1 MNATALS
8 SETRASG
15 GTRMI
20 NFLEQ
25 LISEWYEFRGYFVR
39 RNVRVGPRTT
49 GGHESELDVV
59 AFHPGKKHLVHVEP
73 SSDAESWATRERR
86 YRKKFDAGR
95 KYIPGLFA
103 GLDLPPNVD
112 QIAVF
117 IFGSRTRA
125 EIAGGKVLMIA
136 DLMSEIRDEV
146 SKRSV
151 LRAAVPEQY
160 QMLRALQFAAH
171 YWKD

>member
-1 MNATALS
+1 
-8 SETRASG
+8 
-15 GTRMI
+15 MI

-39 RNVRVGPRTT
+39 RNVRVGPRIR

-59 AFHPGKKHLVHVEP
+59 AFHPEKKHLVHIEP
-73 SSDAESWATRERR
+73 SSDAESWANRERR
-86 YRKKFDAGR
+86 YQKKFAAGR
-95 KYIPGLFA
+95 TYIPGLFA
-103 GLDLPPNVD
+103 GLDLPTEVD

-117 IFGSRTRA
+117 IFSSRARA
-125 EIAGGKVLMIA
+125 EIAGGKVLLIA
-136 DLMSEIRDEV
+136 DLMNEIRDEL

-160 QMLRALQFAAH
+160 QLLRALQFAAY
-171 YWKD
+171 YWNDKKRP